1 MPLILALRRQ
11 KQADIYKFEASLV
24 YKESSRTTRAVTQR
38 NHALK
43 NQANKKESKSVRKA
57 AMGQA
62 LLLLESVHSSK
73 APAMESASSPHQAQD
88 HSTVDTLT

>member
-1 MPLILALRRQ
+1 MPVLGIVGEDL
-11 KQADIYKFEASLV
+11 KPK
-24 YKESSRTTRAVTQR
+24 TTLSYVQPDWGAPVSVS
-38 NHALK
+38 K